1 MASSAWSLNRRNGV
15 IFFMSLPF
23 DLRLCAPG
31 CGGEV
36 RGEVVEDLGVAGA
49 LLLFAHR
56 HLDRQRELGPAEHVS
71 EGHRHEAPVTE
82 LHDDPLR
89 LGDLAVR
96 AAEVEPLLAV
106 VRRPHADAER
116 ATRAYVDLGVR

>member
-31 CGGEV
+31 CAGEV
-36 RGEVVEDLGVAGA
+36 RGKVVEDLRVAGA

-71 EGHRHEAPVTE
+71 EGHRHQAAVTD

-96 AAEVEPLLAV
+96 AAEVEALPAAIG
-106 VRRPHADAER
+106 RTPP
-116 ATRAYVDLGVR
+116 